1 MPLQPGSAPCM
12 AMVVPAAAVKR
23 NHEVDEEGGSSSEP
37 VKSDVSPVVRVK
49 SPNGP
54 PWSHWTTLELKTVAP
69 AIRQASVRSWT
80 SGTPVELRV
89 CGHVAW
95 QVDMLKEQRPAA
107 AWPERAVNDEAP
119 KAPRP
124 KRLRWS
130 ASCRLGQANPHE
142 GSSEFQAG
150 SRAIN
155 SASRWRQSRQ
165 WQYIQWAHRSSS
177 N

>member
-95 QVDMLKEQRPAA
+95 QEEVLADIMKQRAIPDGQARRSTIIVHLLDQNVFVRFALGPAA
-107 AWPERAVNDEAP
+107 FGTDRQGP
-119 KAPRP
+119 
-124 KRLRWS
+124 S
-130 ASCRLGQANPHE
+130 AR
-142 GSSEFQAG
+142 
-150 SRAIN
+150 SR
-155 SASRWRQSRQ
+155 R
-165 WQYIQWAHRSSS
+165 
-177 N
+177 